1 MRVQFPPSPMLK
13 HKNSKEIGTLGE
25 DLAVKYLKIKGY
37 EILERNFQMKVS
49 NFLKSEIDII
59 AKEEDIVHFVEV
71 KTLRQAQGKTLRQV
85 QGKEFFPEEKVNF
98 EKKKKIIRA
107 AETWLS
113 KNKIP
118 LDSQWQIDI
127 IAIVI
132 EGELEKAKVSFFQN
146 I

>member
-1 MRVQFPPSPMLK
+1 MLK

>member
-1 MRVQFPPSPMLK
+1 MD
-13 HKNSKEIGTLGE
+13 SKSLGKLGE
-25 DLAVKYLKIKGY
+25 DLAVKYLEGKGY

-59 AKEEDIVHFVEV
+59 AKKENIVHFVEV
-71 KTLRQAQGKTLRQV
+71 KTLRQGLPLRSARSV
-85 QGKEFFPEEKVNF
+85 QGEPFNPEEKVDF

-132 EGELEKAKVSFFQN
+132 EEEFKKAKVSFFQN